1 MFSIQIVMVILNQF
15 QHFYHTCSKL
25 LIGLVGAVFAALEPT
40 IPYILVCTLAVFADC
55 VSAWLLSKRVK
66 KKYPGKSH
74 GKFKSNA
81 AGKVFLSLL
90 KIYSLIFLTQLIDT
104 YIMPTWDMHLSNI
117 IAGAVCFWQLWSIL
131 ENESSCNNAKWAKI
145 AQKIM
150 IDKTERHFDVDLSE
164 LKDKKDDKK

>member
-1 MFSIQIVMVILNQF
+1 MITTNDIQNI
-15 QHFYHTCSKL
+15 YHICSKAIVG
-25 LIGLVGAVFAALEPT
+25 LIGAVCAALEPT
-40 IPYILVCTLAVFADC
+40 IPYILVCTLAVFVDC

-66 KKYPGKSH
+66 TKYPSKSR

-81 AGKVFLSLL
+81 AGRVFMSLL
-90 KIYSLIFLTQLIDT
+90 KIYALIFLTQLIDT
-104 YIMPTWDMHLSNI
+104 YIMPTWDLHLSNI

-150 IDKTERHFDVDLSE
+150 IDKTERHFDIDLSD
-164 LKDKKDDKK
+164 LKNKKDDEK